1 MADLYSSLEPHGQ
14 QSMVG
19 RPLESHVI
27 TLLRRPWMDWN
38 VLFAVDHKSPYY
50 NESDKMSIFY
60 AQSWALTHMLYLSPS
75 YGSRFSNFLL
85 AVATGTPTPYAFQK
99 VYGKTISEVAKDA
112 SNYIRQSSVHA
123 ALYNVTLQK
132 TDLDT
137 QVAELSDF
145 QIGLALADL
154 LGSRAETAQEAHQRL
169 LELERQYQQSPDI
182 EESLGYLAWQQ
193 NNIPETRK
201 HFALAVDKGSK
212 NVQMIYQ
219 YAVLD
224 YSSGAP
230 PKEVMAV
237 LQKLIAVEPDNAD
250 AELLLANV
258 EIGQHQYGA
267 ALSSISGIHTIKPE
281 QAYNFFT
288 IAAFC
293 KANLH
298 DPDGARRSAQR
309 ALQYAKTPSDRQQID
324 NLLNLLDQSNR
335 PPEVTATTPSGEKS
349 RVEQAQPLERVT
361 SIEQRVPTSLKR
373 DEGLPRV
380 LGKTKAFECGH
391 GIFRL
396 RIQAGGREMVFA
408 MNDLQNIVV
417 RNVKDLKWA
426 CGALPPQDLTVVYQP
441 SSDSKLDG
449 TVMELIF

>member
-1 MADLYSSLEPHGQ
+1 
-14 QSMVG
+14 
-19 RPLESHVI
+19 
-27 TLLRRPWMDWN
+27 
-38 VLFAVDHKSPYY
+38 
-50 NESDKMSIFY
+50 
-60 AQSWALTHMLYLSPS
+60 
-75 YGSRFSNFLL
+75 
-85 AVATGTPTPYAFQK
+85 
-99 VYGKTISEVAKDA
+99 
-112 SNYIRQSSVHA
+112 
-123 ALYNVTLQK
+123 
-132 TDLDT
+132 
-137 QVAELSDF
+137 
-145 QIGLALADL
+145 
-154 LGSRAETAQEAHQRL
+154 
-169 LELERQYQQSPDI
+169 
-182 EESLGYLAWQQ
+182 
-193 NNIPETRK
+193 
-201 HFALAVDKGSK
+201 
-212 NVQMIYQ
+212 MIYQ

-250 AELLLANV
+250 AELLLANL

-324 NLLNLLDQSNR
+324 NLLTLLDQSNR

-417 RNVKDLKWA
+417 RNVKELKWA